1 MTLKSRTSLH
11 SSLKM
16 PNGCWLMNTNMSLKL
31 ELVDVCVCYI
41 NYEVITERADG
52 LVKTGDML
60 ADEISQRILK
70 VQNATGFGPMGFC
83 CDGASVMFHF
93 QEIKE
98 GWPPFR
104 TDIFRCSSVYTAIIN
119 ILT

>member
-60 ADEISQRILK
+60 AD
-70 VQNATGFGPMGFC
+70 
-83 CDGASVMFHF
+83 
-93 QEIKE
+93 
-98 GWPPFR
+98 
-104 TDIFRCSSVYTAIIN
+104 
-119 ILT
+119 